1 MPGDEE
7 QAQGDR
13 QRNTTKRQPRD
24 NSRNDNELKQKGANP
39 TTKDDNIK
47 HKTQPRMTRHHI
59 PYSHTYHNDKRTHK
73 EDVHTQNKITHTNT
87 HTRTKTSN
95 RRQKSKCDN

>member
-39 TTKDDNIK
+39 TTRMTTKDDN
-47 HKTQPRMTRHHI
+47 
-59 PYSHTYHNDKRTHK
+59 KR
-73 EDVHTQNKITHTNT
+73 
-87 HTRTKTSN
+87 
-95 RRQKSKCDN
+95 

>member
-1 MPGDEE
+1 M
-7 QAQGDR
+7 
-13 QRNTTKRQPRD
+13 
-24 NSRNDNELKQKGANP
+24 
-39 TTKDDNIK
+39 TTKDDNKK

-87 HTRTKTSN
+87 HTSTQEPKLQTGDKN
-95 RRQKSKCDN
+95 QNVTTKCDNKKQATNFQIFKY

>member
-1 MPGDEE
+1 M
-7 QAQGDR
+7 
-13 QRNTTKRQPRD
+13 
-24 NSRNDNELKQKGANP
+24 
-39 TTKDDNIK
+39 TTKDDNKK

-95 RRQKSKCDN
+95 RRQKSKCDNKNKPQIFKFSNIDQSTNKL